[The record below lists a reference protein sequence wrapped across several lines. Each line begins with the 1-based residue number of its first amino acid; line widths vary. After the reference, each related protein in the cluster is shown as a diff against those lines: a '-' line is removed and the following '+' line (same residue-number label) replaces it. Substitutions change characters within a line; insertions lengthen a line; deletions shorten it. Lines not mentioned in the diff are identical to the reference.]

1 MVKKKGKSKRTSLK
15 DKYKIERRVVQKHR
29 KDRKEAK
36 KNPGKFNN
44 KSKKDP
50 GIPNSWPF
58 KEEMLKEVERAKEKE
73 KQRREEMVE
82 RNREFNLKKKGLAGG
97 SMEAF
102 ANAAQS
108 ANQDFDSSQTTTS
121 SSNPNP
127 NDPLASKTTRQT
139 YMTTLQH
146 TISQSSIVLHVL
158 DARDPLSFLSS
169 YVVNQTLKDPTKKLI
184 LVLNKSDL
192 VPKSVLQSWL
202 TYLRRRH
209 PTIPLSC
216 KRGPPTSLLELLK
229 NYSRTKDSGKLS
241 QVVGLVGYPNVGKS
255 SIINSLAH
263 KSKPCGTS
271 PIAGFTKACQEVVL
285 DKKLTLIDSPGVIL
299 DSVSNSVLLRNCV
312 SGSEISDPITVV
324 SHLISKC
331 SPENL
336 MSVYG
341 IPDFRVSKN
350 PTETF
355 CSLVGRLK
363 GKVGKGG
370 VPDKIESA
378 RGIIKDWNE
387 GVIKFYAE
395 PPEEDL
401 GGEVKIVDV
410 AGEEFDWKK
419 MDEGGGGEM
428 DVEDCVGMRG
438 GEMGGGLE
446 EFEEEEEDM
455 EEEEEEEEEEE
466 SMEVEKVQK
475 AGKKF
480 SRKEL
485 EEAEDFF

>member
-36 KNPGKFNN
+36 KNPGRHSN

-58 KEEMLKEVERAKEKE
+58 KEEMLKEVERAKERE
-73 KQRREEMVE
+73 AQRRSEMVE
-82 RNREFNLKKKGLAGG
+82 RNREFNLKRKNHTMS
-97 SMEAF
+97 SMEDF

-108 ANQDFDSSQTTTS
+108 ASADFTAS
-121 SSNPNP
+121 SSSTSA
-127 NDPLASKTTRQT
+127 DPLASKTTRQT
-139 YMTTLQH
+139 YITTLQH
-146 TISQSSIVLHVL
+146 TIDQSSIILHIL

-169 YVVNQTLKDPTKKLI
+169 YVVNQTLRNSDKRLI

-192 VPKSVLQSWL
+192 IPKTVLDQWL

-209 PTIPLSC
+209 ATIPLSC
-216 KRGPPTSLLELLK
+216 KKGNTSGLVDLLK
-229 NYSRTKDSGKLS
+229 NYSRTKDKGKLS

-255 SIINSLAH
+255 SIINSLVH

-299 DSVSNSVLLRNCV
+299 DTKSNDVLLRNCV
-312 SGSEISDPITVV
+312 SGSEIEDPITVV
-324 SHLISKC
+324 SHLIEKC
-331 SPENL
+331 NGENL
-336 MSVYG
+336 MTVYG
-341 IPDFRVSKN
+341 IPDFRKAKN

-355 CSLVGRLK
+355 CSLVGRVK

-378 RGIIKDWNE
+378 RGIIKDWND
-387 GVIKFYAE
+387 GLIKFYSV

-401 GGEVKIVDV
+401 GK
-410 AGEEFDWKK
+410 
-419 MDEGGGGEM
+419 
-428 DVEDCVGMRG
+428 
-438 GEMGGGLE
+438 
-446 EFEEEEEDM
+446 
-455 EEEEEEEEEEE
+455 
-466 SMEVEKVQK
+466 
-475 AGKKF
+475 
-480 SRKEL
+480 
-485 EEAEDFF
+485 EEATIWRSLMRRRRIWRRRRRRKRRARRKRRKRWRSRGRR